1 MGDLRIEGLCK
12 GWDFPV
18 IDRLDLQ
25 VAQGEFFVI
34 VGPSGIGKT
43 TLLRLVAGL
52 ERCDAGRILVGGR
65 DVTGLPPYRRNVAMT
80 FESYALYPHLSVF
93 ENIASPL
100 RARRLPRSEI
110 EATIGQ
116 VTSMLRIDELLERRP
131 GEISGGQKQR
141 TALARTLV
149 AKPEVY
155 LLDEPISHLDAR
167 IRHELRQQFHDLE
180 ELRRVATLYVTHD
193 YAEALS
199 LGDRIGVMGA
209 GGLVQ
214 VGTAREIFEKPGS
227 LFVAQHLGQPSIN
240 VVDAELRS
248 SGDDVLHCVA
258 AGDAGR
264 GGEGLTIPVA
274 DAHRGALLAG
284 GTSMVTLG
292 IRPQFVS
299 VLDNGAR
306 GRCPDS
312 GRRCGRSR
320 RRRRTGPRS
329 RPPRRRR
336 RRRAHIRRH
345 RGALRT
351 ARLDR
356 CPPRRRGRRAA
367 HCPHRARPHV
377 RLWEAGEAPAVSRD
391 GPLLRSAKRLES
403 GAIATWHRSSSR
415 GSTRST
421 ARAGKRCTRSR
432 ISTFRSKT
440 ASSSR
445 CSARPAAARRRRC
458 A

>member
-1 MGDLRIEGLCK
+1 MADLRIEGLCK

-18 IDRLDLQ
+18 IDRLDLE
-25 VAQGEFFVI
+25 VAEGEFFVV

-65 DVTGLPPYRRNVAMT
+65 DVTGLPPYRRSVAMT

-100 RARRLPRSEI
+100 RARKLSRPEI
-110 EATIGQ
+110 ESTVRQ
-116 VTSMLRIDELLERRP
+116 VTAMLRIDELLERRP

-149 AKPEVY
+149 ANPEVY

-167 IRHELRQQFHDLE
+167 IRHELRQQFHNLE

-240 VVDAELRS
+240 VVAAELR
-248 SGDDVLHCVA
+248 GDGGDALHCMA
-258 AGDAGR
+258 AGEAGR
-264 GGEGLTIPVA
+264 AGEGLSIPVA
-274 DAHRGALLAG
+274 DAHRATLLSR
-284 GTSMVTLG
+284 GTTAVTLG
-292 IRPQFVS
+292 IRPQFVT
-299 VLDNGAR
+299 VLENGRAEEAR
-306 GRCPDS
+306 LPAGDPVGAAAPAGAALDPAHPDQGGAEGGRIFDATVELYEPLGSTGVLLADAGGVSLTALVAPD
-312 GRRCGRSR
+312 
-320 RRRRTGPRS
+320 RTFDYGQRVKLRLRPETMLYFDPRS
-329 RPPRRRR
+329 
-336 RRRAHIRRH
+336 
-345 RGALRT
+345 GANL
-351 ARLDR
+351 
-356 CPPRRRGRRAA
+356 
-367 HCPHRARPHV
+367 
-377 RLWEAGEAPAVSRD
+377 VS
-391 GPLLRSAKRLES
+391 
-403 GAIATWHRSSSR
+403 
-415 GSTRST
+415 
-421 ARAGKRCTRSR
+421 
-432 ISTFRSKT
+432 
-440 ASSSR
+440 
-445 CSARPAAARRRRC
+445 
-458 A
+458 

>member
-1 MGDLRIEGLCK
+1 MAELRIEGLCK

-18 IDRLDLQ
+18 IDRLDLS

-65 DVTGLPPYRRNVAMT
+65 DVTTLPPYRRNVAMT

-110 EATIGQ
+110 ESAVRQ
-116 VTSMLRIDELLERRP
+116 VTAMLRIGELLDRRP

-149 AKPEVY
+149 ANPEVY

-214 VGTAREIFEKPGS
+214 VGTSRELFESPGS

-240 VVDAELRS
+240 VVTAELRGS
-248 SGDDVLHCVA
+248 EGDGLACVA
-258 AGDAGR
+258 SSAEER
-264 GGEGLTIPVA
+264 GGDGLEIPVA
-274 DAHRGALLAG
+274 DAHRAALLTE
-284 GTSMVTLG
+284 GTPSVTLG
-292 IRPQFVS
+292 IRPQFLA

-306 GRCPDS
+306 GPGAGESAGAQFAGAGPDPAGFEFDATVELYEPLGSMGVLLADAQGVPLTALTTPDRTFDYGERVRLRLHPESVLYFHPES
-312 GRRCGRSR
+312 GRS
-320 RRRRTGPRS
+320 
-329 RPPRRRR
+329 
-336 RRRAHIRRH
+336 
-345 RGALRT
+345 LV
-351 ARLDR
+351 D
-356 CPPRRRGRRAA
+356 
-367 HCPHRARPHV
+367 
-377 RLWEAGEAPAVSRD
+377 
-391 GPLLRSAKRLES
+391 
-403 GAIATWHRSSSR
+403 
-415 GSTRST
+415 
-421 ARAGKRCTRSR
+421 
-432 ISTFRSKT
+432 
-440 ASSSR
+440 
-445 CSARPAAARRRRC
+445 
-458 A
+458 

>member
-1 MGDLRIEGLCK
+1 MAELRIEGLCK

-25 VAQGEFFVI
+25 VAEGEFFVV

-65 DVTGLPPYRRNVAMT
+65 DVTGLPPYRRSVAMT

-100 RARRLPRSEI
+100 RARKLSRPEI
-110 EATIGQ
+110 ESTVRQ
-116 VTSMLRIDELLERRP
+116 VTAMLRIDELLERRP

-149 AKPEVY
+149 ANPEVY

-167 IRHELRQQFHDLE
+167 IRHELRQQFHNLE

-214 VGTAREIFEKPGS
+214 VGTAREIFERPGS

-240 VVDAELRS
+240 GVAAERRGDGGDA
-248 SGDDVLHCVA
+248 LHCMA
-258 AGDAGR
+258 AGEAGR
-264 GGEGLTIPVA
+264 GGEGLSIPVA
-274 DAHRGALLAG
+274 EAHRAALLSR
-284 GTSMVTLG
+284 GTTTVTLG
-292 IRPQFVS
+292 IRPQFVT
-299 VLDNGAR
+299 VLENGAGDGVPGSVAGGAGTGGDAAAATGSGA
-306 GRCPDS
+306 GRPDERAGGGARVFDATVELYEPLGS
-312 GRRCGRSR
+312 TGVLLADAGGVQITALTEPD
-320 RRRRTGPRS
+320 RTFDFGERVKLRLHPETVLYFDPRS
-329 RPPRRRR
+329 
-336 RRRAHIRRH
+336 
-345 RGALRT
+345 GANL
-351 ARLDR
+351 
-356 CPPRRRGRRAA
+356 
-367 HCPHRARPHV
+367 V
-377 RLWEAGEAPAVSRD
+377 R
-391 GPLLRSAKRLES
+391 
-403 GAIATWHRSSSR
+403 
-415 GSTRST
+415 
-421 ARAGKRCTRSR
+421 
-432 ISTFRSKT
+432 
-440 ASSSR
+440 
-445 CSARPAAARRRRC
+445 
-458 A
+458 

>member
-1 MGDLRIEGLCK
+1 MAELRVEGLCK

-25 VAQGEFFVI
+25 VAEGEFFVV

-52 ERCDAGRILVGGR
+52 ERCDAGRVLVGGR

-80 FESYALYPHLSVF
+80 FESYALYPHLTVF

-100 RARRLPRSEI
+100 RARKLSRPEI
-110 EATIGQ
+110 ESTVRQ
-116 VTSMLRIDELLERRP
+116 VTAMLRIDELLERRP

-167 IRHELRQQFHDLE
+167 IRHELRQQFHNLE

-214 VGTAREIFEKPGS
+214 VGTAREIFERPGS

-248 SGDDVLHCVA
+248 SGDDALHCVA
-258 AGDAGR
+258 AAASGR
-264 GGEGLTIPVA
+264 GGEGLSIPVA
-274 DAHRGALLAG
+274 DAHREALLAHG
-284 GTSMVTLG
+284 MSAVTLG

-299 VLDNGAR
+299 VLENGAGAGAGVPGSVAGGAGTGGDAGAPTGSGSGSR
-306 GRCPDS
+306 SGCPEE
-312 GRRCGRSR
+312 
-320 RRRRTGPRS
+320 
-329 RPPRRRR
+329 
-336 RRRAHIRRH
+336 RAGG
-345 RGALRT
+345 GARVFDATVELY
-351 ARLDR
+351 
-356 CPPRRRGRRAA
+356 
-367 HCPHRARPHV
+367 
-377 RLWEAGEAPAVSRD
+377 E
-391 GPLLRSAKRLES
+391 PL
-403 GAIATWHRSSSR
+403 
-415 GSTRST
+415 GSTGVLLADAGGVQIT
-421 ARAGKRCTRSR
+421 ALTAPDR
-432 ISTFRSKT
+432 TFDFGERVKLRLRPET
-440 ASSSR
+440 VLYFDPRNGASLVQ
-445 CSARPAAARRRRC
+445 
-458 A
+458 